1 MPFAAAARAV
11 PLILTLVLAALCSEP
26 AFAEDAWLPLPAP
39 LVQEQLTNEESTALA
54 EDGPWIAAKNRKGM
68 PFTKMGKKIV
78 KGDNA
83 ARNQGQTR
91 CENCDVETVPAQ
103 QHKKGVTPPANETHV
118 DHVIPRVE
126 GGKGSPDNGQV
137 LCRDCNL
144 KKGDKS
150 PETPQKPPSP

>member
-1 MPFAAAARAV
+1 MPFAAAARTV
-11 PLILTLVLAALCSEP
+11 SLVLMLVLGVVCSE
-26 AFAEDAWLPLPAP
+26 AASAKDAWLPLTAP
-39 LVQEQLTNEESTALA
+39 LVQEQFTSEESTAPA
-54 EDGPWIAAKNRKGM
+54 ERGPWVAAKNRKGL
-68 PFTKMGKKIV
+68 PFTKTGKKIV
-78 KGDNA
+78 KEDNA

-91 CENCDVETVPAQ
+91 CENCDSETVPAQ
-103 QHKKGVTPPANETHV
+103 QHKKGVTPPTNETHV

-150 PETPQKPPSP
+150 PETPQKPPAP